1 MKKFAYPLI
10 WLAVTVAAV
19 LIASAAV
26 SSVRDQVTDTP
37 TAMLPPTTI
46 AISSTE
52 QLVVDPVEPT
62 SITPA
67 LIDDSTAS
75 TTSTST
81 TTTTTPSETSTTVPT
96 TTAPPASDPEPE
108 PVEAAPATTTTSA
121 PATTT
126 TTTNAP
132 STEIRS
138 YELVGGSVSVEIGD
152 GTVRLA
158 GASPKP
164 GFTMEVESPGPEK
177 VEVEFHND
185 NHESDFSAKFE
196 DGRLVPS
203 ISESDDES
211 DD

>member
-1 MKKFAYPLI
+1 VRKIVYPLI
-10 WLAVTVAAV
+10 WLAVTVTAV

-52 QLVVDPVEPT
+52 QLVAAPVQPEKPAPIVTEEP
-62 SITPA
+62 
-67 LIDDSTAS
+67 STS
-75 TTSTST
+75 TTSAPTTTTSVQPETPTTTSPSDPEPAET
-81 TTTTTPSETSTTVPT
+81 TTTTTTVPAT
-96 TTAPPASDPEPE
+96 
-108 PVEAAPATTTTSA
+108 TTTTSA
-121 PATTT
+121 PTT
-126 TTTNAP
+126 
-132 STEIRS
+132 EVRS

-164 GFTMEVESPGPEK
+164 GFAMEVENSGPEK

-185 NHESDFSAKFE
+185 DHESHFTGKFE
-196 DGRLVPS
+196 DGRFEPS
-203 ISESDDES
+203 IDEGDEEDD
-211 DD
+211 